1 MPMKRGSGNLDFG
14 SGEASGD
21 EDAESETENQDKS
34 TQDTGSEP
42 DRPVT
47 QSPPAESEPEPAST
61 DDSDEDSSVAEAE
74 DNENGGDQEQ
84 FPYFVRRN
92 NVGDERDDRIE
103 VHLRKSVHSQE
114 SAFRNQLADELGTE
128 EVSKTDAREFALK
141 FAFENPEGVAE
152 LMREEGFGLI
162 D

>member
-14 SGEASGD
+14 SGEDSDD
-21 EDAESETENQDKS
+21 EDTESVTESQDEA
-34 TQDTGSEP
+34 TQDTDSEP
-42 DRPVT
+42 DHPVAH
-47 QSPPAESEPEPAST
+47 SPPAEPEPKPESS
-61 DDSDEDSSVAEAE
+61 DDPDEDSSEVEAE
-74 DNENGGDQEQ
+74 TNEGDQEQ
-84 FPYFVRRN
+84 FPYFVRRS
-92 NVGDERDDRIE
+92 NVGDERDERIE

-114 SAFRNQLADELGTE
+114 TAFRNQLADELETE

>member
-14 SGEASGD
+14 SGPDSDD
-21 EDAESETENQDKS
+21 EDTESETGSQDEP
-34 TQDTGSEP
+34 TQDTDSEP

-47 QSPPAESEPEPAST
+47 QSPPAEPEPQSEST
-61 DDSDEDSSVAEAE
+61 DDADEDSSEGEAE
-74 DNENGGDQEQ
+74 TNEGDREQ
-84 FPYFVRRN
+84 FPYFVRRS
-92 NVGDERDDRIE
+92 NVGDERDERIE

-114 SAFRNQLADELGTE
+114 SAFRSQLADELGTE
-128 EVSKTDAREFALK
+128 EISKTDAREFALK